1 VPVSRLAQIP
11 GIGVDRMGD
20 LADAAGD
27 PSILRLENLDT
38 DLRPPP
44 EAIAATRAAI
54 DDDAANSYLPFPGH
68 RFIRMIGWRVGWVV
82 GSPEVVADVGLVGLT
97 NVVCQVGIAQAAA
110 AAALT
115 APDDG
120 IAAAAEWQ
128 RRRDVLLEEL
138 AGAAGHAAA
147 RRLVA
152 PSRRR
157 RARAR
162 GVRGFASPVLARAD
176 RDDPDGWLGPSAS
189 CYVRFVFANE
199 PVERLRGIGER
210 VRAALA

>member
-138 AGAAGHAAA
+138 AGLPVTPPHGGWSLLLDVAALGHGASEAS
-147 RRLVA
+147 RLLF
-152 PSRRR
+152 SRGRI
-157 RARAR
+157 ATT
-162 GVRGFASPVLARAD
+162 PM
-176 RDDPDGWLGPSAS
+176 DGWGPSAS
-189 CYVRFVFANE
+189 RYVRFVFANE